1 MKNNIL
7 DHKINIYQYKGQY
20 ELYDI
25 SALIKYY
32 IGSSPHFFVGGVTTG
47 KVNDTNNFFEGE
59 LQRTGSYNGNYGN
72 YLIVK
77 KFVRHGVYF
86 QS

>member
-32 IGSSPHFFVGGVTTG
+32 IGSSPHFFVGGSYNGKGEWYKQFFWGGVTA
-47 KVNDTNNFFEGE
+47 DGE
-59 LQRTGSYNGNYGN
+59 LQRE
-72 YLIVK
+72 L
-77 KFVRHGVYF
+77 R
-86 QS
+86 